1 MILKNEFRIKYLIP
15 VGNNISEKAR
25 KSLIDSFKNDIFLE
39 KFQRQIKIEKILKLI

>member
-25 KSLIDSFKNDIFLE
+25 KSLIDSFKNDFGACSQSVT
-39 KFQRQIKIEKILKLI
+39 FTYSTSRS